1 MAHTIKRFGWIPDL
15 PDARDQLYAAPLA
28 TLQQLP
34 PKVDLTAHCPPVY
47 DQGELG
53 SCTANAIAG
62 AIEFAQRKEH
72 LPTPTTPSRL
82 FIYYNERVIEHTVDI
97 DSGAM
102 IRDGIKSVHAQGAC
116 RETSWPYVIAQFDD
130 RPSPGAY
137 EEARRH
143 LVSGY
148 QRILRSLSQMKG
160 CLAAGYPFVFG
171 FTVYDSFLS
180 DAVASTGHV
189 PMPGPAETIEGGHA
203 VVAVGYDD
211 ATHRFLVRNSW
222 GTTWGQ
228 KGYCTMPYTYL
239 LEEQLADDFWTVR
252 VVA

>member
-1 MAHTIKRFGWIPDL
+1 MAHTIKRLGWIPDL
-15 PDARDQLYAAPLA
+15 PDARDRLYAAPLA

-34 PKVDLTAHCPPVY
+34 PRVDLTASCPPVY
-47 DQGELG
+47 DQGDLG

-62 AIEFAQRKEH
+62 AIEFAERKEQ
-72 LPTPTTPSRL
+72 LPQPSTPSRL
-82 FIYYNERVIEHTVDI
+82 FVYYNERVIEHTVGV

-102 IRDGIKSVHAQGAC
+102 LRDGIKTVHAQGAC
-116 RETSWPYVIAQFDD
+116 RETTWPYVLARFDD

-143 LVSGY
+143 LVSSY
-148 QRILRSLSQMKG
+148 QRILRSLTQMKG

-171 FTVYDSFLS
+171 FTVYDSFLGN
-180 DAVASTGHV
+180 AVSETGHV
-189 PMPGPAETIEGGHA
+189 PMPGPGETIQGGHA

-222 GTTWGQ
+222 GAAWGL

-239 LEEQLADDFWTVR
+239 LDEQLADDFWTIR